1 MCEAVEPG
9 RDLTPGG
16 TTRPVVAL
24 SHQQR
29 DVLAASAHGLTTDE
43 VAALLELAPE
53 EVRATI
59 AEAIIALGACSKL
72 EAVIIALR
80 TGQIALPIV
89 P

>member
-24 SHQQR
+24 AQQQR

-43 VAALLELAPE
+43 VAALLELSPE

-59 AEAIIALGACSKL
+59 AEAIMALGARSKL